1 MTDERQRQ
9 LSALMDGDL
18 DERRVAAACDLIA
31 RDPDL
36 RSAWERYHL
45 IGQALRGER
54 VEQGVRGVADAVRS
68 ALVSEPVPLRPR
80 RGVVRR
86 SSRLAPFAG
95 AALAAGA
102 AFLAVFAVP
111 ALFQGPEPG
120 NLAPGGDR
128 LAALSAP
135 LPLQERRWSLN
146 TPDLQSKLD
155 LFLVNHQEAAPATGV
170 KGMLPYATLIGYEAA
185 R

>member
-1 MTDERQRQ
+1 MIDEQQRQ

-18 DERRVAAACDLIA
+18 DEHRIAAACELVEQDTEM
-31 RDPDL
+31 R
-36 RSAWERYHL
+36 RTWERYHL
-45 IGQALRGER
+45 IGQVLRGER
-54 VEQGVRGVADAVRS
+54 VDREVRSVADSVRS
-68 ALVSEPVPLRPR
+68 ALAPEPIPIRPR
-80 RGVVRR
+80 RGDRGR

-111 ALFQGPEPG
+111 SLFKGPDSSGLTPAAE
-120 NLAPGGDR
+120 R
-128 LAALSAP
+128 LVEHDAVP
-135 LPLQERRWSLN
+135 PVERRWSLN
-146 TPDLQSKLD
+146 PPDLQTKLD